1 VEDVPVDRGVPCT
14 VGGTAVVLFRVGDE
28 VHAVAGRCPHQ
39 FADLSDGWVEDGYVV
54 CGNHLWC
61 FSLTDGAMPTNDVVR
76 LPVHTVRI
84 EDGWVHVTL
93 QDEVN
98 GNEFKP

>member
-1 VEDVPVDRGVPCT
+1 
-14 VGGTAVVLFRVGDE
+14 
-28 VHAVAGRCPHQ
+28 
-39 FADLSDGWVEDGYVV
+39 